1 MTTTFPALREGERE
15 ANPTNPTWFIGRA
28 DAILVG
34 MDTSPRDP
42 VFGSPSFPHG
52 EHPSGNGN
60 SVSQNP
66 RENATVES
74 ASSEIDA
81 IAGAIADLQNRL
93 ERAHDQLG
101 QVNAVRTTE
110 FEIGRLF
117 VEAQRF
123 SEASLARLEMQIQE
137 ILVEAEAKAAEI
149 LREATEEA
157 QEIRRQAQQS
167 SSIPSR
173 TAQELQS
180 AIVGFAN
187 VNGELIKELNTLN
200 AMLSPTAERGSPSM
214 GASPNPIG
222 SY

>member
-1 MTTTFPALREGERE
+1 
-15 ANPTNPTWFIGRA
+15 
-28 DAILVG
+28 
-34 MDTSPRDP
+34 MDTSPSNQA
-42 VFGSPSFPHG
+42 FGSTSFPYG
-52 EHPSGNGN
+52 PPASGNGN
-60 SVSQNP
+60 AVGLTS
-66 RENATVES
+66 EDNAAVES
-74 ASSEIDA
+74 ASTEIDA

-117 VEAQRF
+117 VEAQHF
-123 SEASLARLEMQIQE
+123 SEASLSRLEMQIQE

-157 QEIRRQAQQS
+157 QEIRRRAQQS
-167 SSIPSR
+167 SYIPSS
-173 TAQELQS
+173 TAQDLQS

-187 VNGELIKELNTLN
+187 VNGELIRELNALN
-200 AMLSPTAERGSPSM
+200 AMLASTAQQGPGST
-214 GASPNPIG
+214 GAPARPAG